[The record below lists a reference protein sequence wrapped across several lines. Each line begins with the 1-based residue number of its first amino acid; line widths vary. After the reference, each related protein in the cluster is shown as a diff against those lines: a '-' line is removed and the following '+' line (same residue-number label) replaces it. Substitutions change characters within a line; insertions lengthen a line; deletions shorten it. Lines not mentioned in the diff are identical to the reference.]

1 MDVSVSLPLMPSR
14 PEWAVQFG
22 ALAQRTSTRRLWCG
36 QGMTLAQHQ
45 VHAYLAG
52 MGLRL
57 SAGVGVSLMPFQH
70 PLDAALHARSLAAI
84 TGEPMIA
91 GFGPGA
97 PALQKAVR
105 GSAYEKPLRATREY
119 LQILRP
125 LLDGQSHAQE
135 GDYFSFNGG
144 MYQIRSPRVDLGVGV
159 LRPGMARLAGEV
171 ADVAICWLTPASYV
185 EDVLVPALEKGA
197 ERAGRPVPRLVVM
210 VPLAVDRPGRDP
222 VALARTPHV
231 NFPHYQDML
240 RRAGV
245 TVDEDDADVTLRSM
259 IENEVF
265 LFGSPAAIAK
275 QIDEYREVGVD
286 EVVLNTTGVALRENG
301 RAAVTEFE
309 EILREVRS

>member
-1 MDVSVSLPLMPSR
+1 
-14 PEWAVQFG
+14 
-22 ALAQRTSTRRLWCG
+22 
-36 QGMTLAQHQ
+36 
-45 VHAYLAG
+45 
-52 MGLRL
+52 
-57 SAGVGVSLMPFQH
+57 
-70 PLDAALHARSLAAI
+70 
-84 TGEPMIA
+84 
-91 GFGPGA
+91 
-97 PALQKAVR
+97 
-105 GSAYEKPLRATREY
+105 
-119 LQILRP
+119 
-125 LLDGQSHAQE
+125 
-135 GDYFSFNGG
+135 
-144 MYQIRSPRVDLGVGV
+144 
-159 LRPGMARLAGEV
+159 MARLAGEV

-245 TVDEDDADVTLRSM
+245 SVDEDDADVTLRSM

-286 EVVLNTTGVALRENG
+286 EVVLYTTGVALRENG
-301 RAAVTEFE
+301 CASVTEFE
-309 EILREVRS
+309 ALLREVRSWAADLRHWSKMCPVVTDDPSSGSNAYSWWAPVRSACPNSRSGSVGSTSATRSWMCGWRSPAVRNASSLVPRWPHVRTTTSSWTRGLTRAWPRRAMSSWPIGPRPSWSTQPR